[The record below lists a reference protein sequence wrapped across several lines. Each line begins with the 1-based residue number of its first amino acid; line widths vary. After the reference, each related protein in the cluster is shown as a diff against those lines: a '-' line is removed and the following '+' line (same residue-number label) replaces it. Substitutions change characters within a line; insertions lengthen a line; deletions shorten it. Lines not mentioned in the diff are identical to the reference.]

1 MSAPNLCLASASP
14 RRRELLA
21 QIGLECRCVPVDL
34 EESPRPGEAPV
45 AYVTRLALDKARAAR
60 TLLKA
65 TNCAD
70 AALVLGAD
78 TAVVVAGEVLGKPRG
93 AEDAAGM
100 LRRLGGCEHLV
111 LTGVALIDPSGRE
124 RTDLSESRVRMRP
137 ITDAEIAAYWATG
150 EPADKAGGYGIQGLG
165 ALFIEAI
172 AGSYSGVMG
181 LPLFE
186 TAALLAAAGLPALTT
201 EFDAGTH

>member
-1 MSAPNLCLASASP
+1 MSAPSLYLASASP
-14 RRRELLA
+14 RRRDLLA
-21 QIGLECRCVPVDL
+21 QIGLQCHCLPVDL
-34 EESPRPGEAPV
+34 EESPLPGEAPA

-60 TLLKA
+60 TLL
-65 TNCAD
+65 NGRGSAD
-70 AALVLGAD
+70 AVLVLAAD
-78 TAVVVAGEVLGKPRG
+78 TTVVVDGDVLGKPRD

-100 LRRLGGCEHLV
+100 LRRLGGREHRV
-111 LTGVALIDPSGRE
+111 LTGVAVIDPDGYES
-124 RTDLSESRVRMRP
+124 TDMSESRVRIRP
-137 ITDAEIAAYWATG
+137 ILDAEIAAYWATG
-150 EPADKAGGYGIQGLG
+150 EPADKAGGYGIQGRG

-201 EFDAGTH
+201 E